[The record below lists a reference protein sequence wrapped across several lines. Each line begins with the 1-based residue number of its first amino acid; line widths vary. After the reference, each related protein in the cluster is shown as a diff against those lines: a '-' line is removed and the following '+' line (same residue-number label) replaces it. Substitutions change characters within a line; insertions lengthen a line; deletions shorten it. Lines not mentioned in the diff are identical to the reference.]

1 MEAQSSVMVYVVTAI
16 IALVVVAMLLIYVLP
31 KILG

>member
-1 MEAQSSVMVYVVTAI
+1 MEGQSGVVVYAVSII